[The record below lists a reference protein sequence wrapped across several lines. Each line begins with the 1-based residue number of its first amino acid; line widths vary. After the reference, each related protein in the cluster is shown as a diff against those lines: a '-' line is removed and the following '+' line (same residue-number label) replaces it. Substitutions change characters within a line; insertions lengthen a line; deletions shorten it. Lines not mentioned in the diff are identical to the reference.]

1 MRGPARIAMA
11 DPSPGPRAPQ
21 PTTSPAHR
29 QGRIGQ
35 PCPSPGPLAAT
46 TDRPAA
52 IRRFTTIRRC
62 PNGWCRST
70 IGIRWCWPRRRRRS
84 TCCRGAASS
93 WASEPVGCG
102 TSTSGPA
109 CHSIPQGGRSAGTAA
124 FGRVRPVPLDQR
136 HRRAYQ
142 GGRPGQAGHG
152 DQRAGRAHP
161 GPRAE
166 RSVPDLAAR
175 TGRLAAPARIVTGRD
190 GAGKLSVCDWFGS
203 LARSSPCRKEVT
215 TAWVSAVAW
224 AAWTNSC
231 CERRAASEV
240 VRGQLTT
247 TGSAGSPPARC
258 RRRDRPTAASR
269 RRQGDEDRR
278 VGQRRVALVGPR
290 RGVERSRPPV
300 TNPVVCPP
308 SVDRSAGT
316 RS

>member
-11 DPSPGPRAPQ
+11 DPSPAPCAPQ
-21 PTTSPAHR
+21 PTTSP
-29 QGRIGQ
+29 
-35 PCPSPGPLAAT
+35 SPPTRPDRSAMPRSWSARGN
-46 TDRPAA
+46 DRP
-52 IRRFTTIRRC
+52 
-62 PNGWCRST
+62 
-70 IGIRWCWPRRRRRS
+70 
-84 TCCRGAASS
+84 TCCNTTLYHNTTLSQWGGADPLSAPGSAGQRGGHARPAVRGAASS

-109 CHSIPQGGRSAGTAA
+109 CHSIPQGCGSAGTAA
-124 FGRVRPVPLDQR
+124 FGRVCPVPLDQR

-152 DQRAGRAHP
+152 DQRVGRAHP

-175 TGRLAAPARIVTGRD
+175 TGRLATPARIVTGRD

-203 LARSSPCRKEVT
+203 LARSSPCREEVT

-240 VRGQLTT
+240 GARAADHDRVGGFAAGVVQTA
-247 TGSAGSPPARC
+247 GSA
-258 RRRDRPTAASR
+258 DRSVQTAA
-269 RRQGDEDRR
+269 G
-278 VGQRRVALVGPR
+278 
-290 RGVERSRPPV
+290 
-300 TNPVVCPP
+300 
-308 SVDRSAGT
+308 
-316 RS
+316 